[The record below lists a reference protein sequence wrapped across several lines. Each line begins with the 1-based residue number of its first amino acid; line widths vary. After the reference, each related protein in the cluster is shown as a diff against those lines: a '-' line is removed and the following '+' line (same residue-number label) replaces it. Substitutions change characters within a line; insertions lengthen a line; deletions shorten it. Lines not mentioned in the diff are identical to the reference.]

1 MYELSFSLKR
11 DQKYYIFIVTVAVLS
26 GQQIKK
32 EKNVALKMVSY
43 KTWTE
48 NY

>member
-26 GQQIKK
+26 GQQINK
-32 EKNVALKMVSY
+32 EKNVALKIVSY
-43 KTWTE
+43 KTRTE